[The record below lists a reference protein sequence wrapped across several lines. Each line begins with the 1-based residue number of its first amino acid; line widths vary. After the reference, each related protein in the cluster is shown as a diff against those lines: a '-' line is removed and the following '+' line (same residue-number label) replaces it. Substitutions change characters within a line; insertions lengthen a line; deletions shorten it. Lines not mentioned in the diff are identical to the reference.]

1 MCQSACAKYQRS
13 IPNRHHHLP
22 EVETHRSVS
31 LPIAIG
37 PAVRTLFAKKTK
49 NKDCAN
55 RNRHVP
61 SATDRL
67 STGTVIFPMSKHIDY
82 CLSQSDRTSRSDGI
96 REKAKNKVCQLS
108 CARCHQSILNGHR
121 HLPEVETHR
130 SVPLPV
136 AIGPAVRTLFAKGLK
151 ISILPIAIG
160 MCQVPPIACQQAQSY
175 SRCRS
180 TSIIVSP
187 VPNPIG
193 PVVQTVFAKR
203 LKYKV
208 CQSSCAKCHQS
219 ILNGHRHIPE
229 VESHRLVP
237 LPFRSNQPFGTLFAK
252 GLKVRIVPIAISMCQ
267 VPPID
272 SQEAPS
278 SSRGGNT
285 SISASPHSDRTD
297 RSDVIRVKTKN

>member
-1 MCQSACAKYQRS
+1 M
-13 IPNRHHHLP
+13 P
-22 EVETHRSVS
+22 

-37 PAVRTLFAKKTK
+37 PAVRTLFAKKAK

-55 RNRHVP
+55 RNRHVS

-96 REKAKNKVCQLS
+96 REKVKNKVCQSS
-108 CARCHQSILNGHR
+108 CAKCHQSILNGHR

-130 SVPLPV
+130 SVSLPV

-151 ISILPIAIG
+151 IRIVPIAIG

-180 TSIIVSP
+180 KSIIVS
-187 VPNPIG
+187 PNPIG

-203 LKYKV
+203 LKIK
-208 CQSSCAKCHQS
+208 CA
-219 ILNGHRHIPE
+219 NRH
-229 VESHRLVP
+229 VP
-237 LPFRSNQPFGTLFAK
+237 SATNRVSMGTVIFPRSNH
-252 GLKVRIVPIAISMCQ
+252 
-267 VPPID
+267 ID
-272 SQEAPS
+272 
-278 SSRGGNT
+278 
-285 SISASPHSDRTD
+285 
-297 RSDVIRVKTKN
+297 

>member
-1 MCQSACAKYQRS
+1 MPSTNDRFLIGTIIFPRS
-13 IPNRHHHLP
+13 KHIDQCLSLL
-22 EVETHRSVS
+22 RSDQ
-31 LPIAIG
+31 
-37 PAVRTLFAKKTK
+37 LFGHYSRKKTK

-203 LKYKV
+203 LKIK
-208 CQSSCAKCHQS
+208 CA
-219 ILNGHRHIPE
+219 NRH
-229 VESHRLVP
+229 VP
-237 LPFRSNQPFGTLFAK
+237 SATNRFSMGTVIFPRSNH
-252 GLKVRIVPIAISMCQ
+252 
-267 VPPID
+267 ID
-272 SQEAPS
+272 
-278 SSRGGNT
+278 
-285 SISASPHSDRTD
+285 
-297 RSDVIRVKTKN
+297 

>member
-1 MCQSACAKYQRS
+1 MCQSACAKCQRS
-13 IPNRHHHLP
+13 IPKKALSSSRGRNTSISASPYSDR
-22 EVETHRSVS
+22 TSRSDIIREKS
-31 LPIAIG
+31 
-37 PAVRTLFAKKTK
+37 K

-96 REKAKNKVCQLS
+96 REKAENKLCQLS
-108 CARCHQSILNGHR
+108 CAKCHQSILNEKSD
-121 HLPEVETHR
+121 LPEVETHR

-151 ISILPIAIG
+151 IRIVPIAIG

-180 TSIIVSP
+180 TSIIVSL
-187 VPNPIG
+187 NPIG

-203 LKYKV
+203 LKIK
-208 CQSSCAKCHQS
+208 CA
-219 ILNGHRHIPE
+219 NRH
-229 VESHRLVP
+229 VP
-237 LPFRSNQPFGTLFAK
+237 SATNRFSMGTVIFPRSNH
-252 GLKVRIVPIAISMCQ
+252 
-267 VPPID
+267 ID
-272 SQEAPS
+272 
-278 SSRGGNT
+278 
-285 SISASPHSDRTD
+285 
-297 RSDVIRVKTKN
+297 